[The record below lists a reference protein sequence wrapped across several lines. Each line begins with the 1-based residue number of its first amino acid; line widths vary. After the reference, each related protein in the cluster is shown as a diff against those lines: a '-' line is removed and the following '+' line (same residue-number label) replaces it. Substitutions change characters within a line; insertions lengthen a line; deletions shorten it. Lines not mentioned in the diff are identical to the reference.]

1 MYADYVQRPIR
12 FLLSL
17 DSLFPATLCA
27 AIPMDATAHPD
38 LFDIFTPIRTVSRNL
53 SVTTIDTARYRRTGA
68 SVFYN
73 YLYLWPTGL
82 LDFPSLFARIKCANV
97 RYKYIYIYVSYP
109 IHISYPF
116 LPPSLLFFFRLVL
129 LSSLACY
136 AFSLWIVKKVSCK
149 KCAVVLFFFIQE
161 NKIFSKNLT
170 LLIRRRTKRPF
181 CPVLV
186 FLEWIILVICYWCI
200 RISIIKLMKYI

>member
-109 IHISYPF
+109 IIRSF
-116 LPPSLLFFFRLVL
+116 LPPSLLFFSLSTFVQSCVLRVLVVNREEG
-129 LSSLACY
+129 
-136 AFSLWIVKKVSCK
+136 IVQEMCCRS
-149 KCAVVLFFFIQE
+149 FFFYTR
-161 NKIFSKNLT
+161 K
-170 LLIRRRTKRPF
+170 
-181 CPVLV
+181 
-186 FLEWIILVICYWCI
+186 
-200 RISIIKLMKYI
+200 